1 MPQGASNTQQ
11 SASRLNRIY
20 TRDATGLRKEAGPF
34 DIFVYNVNNQNIA
47 LGVIFLF
54 GGLASYPGG
63 SFALTVLVATLLVI
77 PIYVVYSRLSADMPR
92 SGGDYVWV
100 SRILGRKF
108 GPLLGFTVAATWIM
122 SAFVSIGAPM
132 AFMAQFGIAPF
143 LRELG
148 SAAGSVALAH
158 AGDWVYSNNG
168 TLIVGTLFL
177 IAFTVVMLVG
187 VRTYM
192 TLQRY
197 AFFLACMGLI
207 IGLICLLFTGHHSF
221 ATSFD
226 AYVKNLSGV
235 DGAFGLAEKAGA
247 PTANH
252 PFSSTATYYASIWSL
267 YMVLFG
273 ATSCYIG
280 GEVRQPA
287 RTQRLGMFGS
297 LAFTA
302 VGLLLLILA
311 LINVGGEAFFMGLG
325 SAKLGLAYAPTYN
338 ELVYALFA
346 PSIVGAIVMGVTFFF
361 WTYVWMPINY
371 FTATRLLLAL
381 SLDGYLPRSL
391 SKVNSRFGTPHVA
404 IILCGLFGLLSLY
417 LFVDGV
423 ISTVTLVFAC
433 GVMFA
438 VTGFAATLYPYTMRR
453 TWESSSPRRVLGVP
467 VISLWGA
474 AQFVFSLV
482 VLDIFWAD
490 PVAGIRLSTSNM
502 IINIGAPILAIVLAA
517 IVIIIRRSGGT
528 DLSLATA
535 EIPVE

>member
-1 MPQGASNTQQ
+1 MRPDASPTHPT
-11 SASRLNRIY
+11 ASHLSKIY

-34 DIFVYNVNNQNIA
+34 DIFIYNVNNQNIA

-63 SFALTVLVATLLVI
+63 SFALTVLIATLLVI

-100 SRILGRKF
+100 SRIMGRKA

-148 SAAGSVALAH
+148 SATGSLALSH

-168 TLIVGTLFL
+168 TIIVGGLFL
-177 IAFTVVMLVG
+177 IAFTIVMLVG

-197 AFFLACMGLI
+197 AFFLAC
-207 IGLICLLFTGHHSF
+207 IGLVIGLLCLVFTGHTSF
-221 ATSFD
+221 AASFD
-226 AYVKNLSGV
+226 AYVKSLGGV
-235 DGAFGLAEKAGA
+235 DGAFALAEKAGG
-247 PTANH
+247 PTAGH
-252 PFSSTATYYASIWSL
+252 AFSAKATYYASIWSL

-297 LAFTA
+297 LIFTA
-302 VGLLLLILA
+302 IGLLLLIIA
-311 LINVGGEAFFMGLG
+311 LLHVGGEAFFMGLG

-338 ELVYALFA
+338 ELIYALFA
-346 PSIVGAIVMGVTFFF
+346 PSVVGALVMGVTFFF

-391 SKVNSRFGTPHVA
+391 SKVNSRFGTPHIA
-404 IILCGLFGLLSLY
+404 ILICGLFGLLSLY
-417 LFVDGV
+417 LFVTGV

-433 GVMFA
+433 AVMFVITGIAA
-438 VTGFAATLYPYTMRR
+438 VLYPFTMRR
-453 TWESSSPRRVLGVP
+453 TWEASGAKRFLGVP
-467 VISLWGA
+467 TIAFWGA
-474 AQFVFSLV
+474 LQTVFSLI

-490 PVAGIRLSTSNM
+490 PVAGISLSSSN
-502 IINIGAPILAIVLAA
+502 IILNVGAPILAFVVAA
-517 IVIIIRRSGGT
+517 LVIAIRRSGGT
-528 DLSLATA
+528 DLGLATA